1 MDPLEVLGI
10 GSAFMVLYAFVG
22 NEYGM
27 FPARS
32 YKYDMLNLLGATGL
46 FFYAFATGVIPFMLT
61 NAVWAAVSGLDVWK
75 HLKKRHGKYPIR
87 SLRKLLKQ
95 GMYRLMRG

>member
-10 GSAFMVLYAFVG
+10 GSAFAVLYAFIG
-22 NEYGM
+22 NEYGK

-32 YKYDMLNLLGATGL
+32 YTYDLLNLGGSLGL

-61 NAVWAAVSGLDVWK
+61 NAVWAAVSGLDVLR
-75 HLKKRHGKYPIR
+75 HLRKRHGKL
-87 SLRKLLKQ
+87 SLRKLWRKAF
-95 GMYRLMRG
+95 R